1 MNGTTAKG
9 FISALFD
16 LSFKELI
23 TTKVIKLLYVVGICL
38 AGLGSVIML
47 GTGLWQGGPDRCTSL
62 LPAVGNWPENLAGA
76 RHGDLQDL
84 GQYRARGRKGCRTL
98 GVASPSSGKSS
109 HETARVG
116 LARRRREAA
125 FKSGRPTG

>member
-1 MNGTTAKG
+1 MNETTAKG

-47 GTGLWQGGPDRCTSL
+47 ATGLWQGGP
-62 LPAVGNWPENLAGA
+62 
-76 RHGDLQDL
+76 
-84 GQYRARGRKGCRTL
+84 
-98 GVASPSSGKSS
+98 
-109 HETARVG
+109 G
-116 LARRRREAA
+116 LAALIVAPLSFLLSVIGLRIWLELVMVIFKISDNIELVAGKAA
-125 FKSGRPTG
+125 GR